1 MGFTP
6 REVYTGLQP
15 KCFFFI
21 EIPHTPI
28 LCIIFLN
35 RNPVM
40 LMEGCVKCTCYI
52 CHEEINENTLQV
64 TQTLI
69 YAIGY
74 HCGMVLPHAN

>member
-1 MGFTP
+1 
-6 REVYTGLQP
+6 
-15 KCFFFI
+15 
-21 EIPHTPI
+21 
-28 LCIIFLN
+28 
-35 RNPVM
+35 M